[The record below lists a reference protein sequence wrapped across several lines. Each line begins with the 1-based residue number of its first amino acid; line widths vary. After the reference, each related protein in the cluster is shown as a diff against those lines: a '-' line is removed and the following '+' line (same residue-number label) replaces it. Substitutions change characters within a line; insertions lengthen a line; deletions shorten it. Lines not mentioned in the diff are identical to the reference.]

1 MFAIE
6 DVSFSYHKPLM
17 EHLTFQIHPGDVVC
31 LMGANGGGKSTL
43 LNMLAGFQE
52 PQQGQIF
59 FRDHSLNEWLQMN
72 QTKKE
77 YHQQVGVL
85 FQQVDTQLFNTSVY
99 DEIAFGPRQL
109 ALAEDEV
116 KQRVSDCLDLL
127 DITALSE
134 RVPYH
139 LSGGEKR
146 KVALASVLSLNPE
159 VLLLDEPFEGL
170 TQEAQQQFITLFKQL
185 NQAGKTLILASHNYR
200 HVKELATAYL
210 IFLGD
215 GKIRYLTRA
224 EVEADPEMVSYLEK
238 M

>member
-1 MFAIE
+1 MFEISNISFNYDKPIMQNLSFKIE
-6 DVSFSYHKPLM
+6 
-17 EHLTFQIHPGDVVC
+17 TGDVIC

-43 LNMLAGFQE
+43 LQMLAGFQE

-59 FRDHSLNEWLQMN
+59 FANHPLTEWLAKN

-77 YHQQVGVL
+77 YHQRVGVL

-109 ALAEDEV
+109 ALSEQEIN
-116 KQRVSDCLDLL
+116 QRTEDCLNLL
-127 DITALSE
+127 DIQSLKK

-170 TQEAQQQFITLFKQL
+170 TQEAQQQFITLFKEL
-185 NQAGKTLILASHNYR
+185 NKAGKTLILASHNYR
-200 HVKELATAYL
+200 HVKQLATAYL
-210 IFLGD
+210 LFLGD
-215 GKIRYLTRA
+215 GKIHYLTRQ
-224 EVEADPEMVSYLEK
+224 EVESNPEIVAYLEK

>member
-1 MFAIE
+1 MYAIQNLTFGYQE
-6 DVSFSYHKPLM
+6 PLM
-17 EHLTFQIHPGDVVC
+17 KDLSFEIHPGDVVC

-43 LNMLAGFQE
+43 LSMLAGFQE
-52 PQQGQIF
+52 PEKGDIVFQQ
-59 FRDHSLNEWLQMN
+59 HSLTEWLGRS

-77 YHQQVGVL
+77 YHQKVGVL

-109 ALAEDEV
+109 ALDESEV
-116 KQRVSDCLDLL
+116 KQRTEDCLQLL
-127 DITALSE
+127 GIQHLQE

-146 KVALASVLSLNPE
+146 KVAMASALALNPE

-170 TQEAQQQFITLFKQL
+170 TQEAQQQFVELFWQL
-185 NQAGKTLILASHNYR
+185 HQAGKTLILASHNYR
-200 HVKELATAYL
+200 RAKQLATAYL
-210 IFLGD
+210 IFQGD
-215 GKIRYLTRA
+215 GNIQYRTRE
-224 EVEADPEMVSYLEK
+224 EVENDEAMIRYLEK